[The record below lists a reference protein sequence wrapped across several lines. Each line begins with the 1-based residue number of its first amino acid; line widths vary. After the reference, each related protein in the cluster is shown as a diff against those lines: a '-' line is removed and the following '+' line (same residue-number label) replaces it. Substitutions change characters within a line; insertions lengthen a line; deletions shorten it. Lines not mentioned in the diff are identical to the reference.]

1 MPDVKIS
8 QLPAGTANANAVVPA
23 TNAAGTQTQKVT
35 LGSIRDL
42 PHNHAIADVTGLQA
56 ELDGKQASGSYA
68 AASHTHTASQ
78 ITDFTTAVQAAAPAT
93 TNASLLTSG
102 TLADARLSAN
112 VVLTG
117 DARLSDAR
125 VPTDGSV
132 TDAKIATAGLSA
144 LSINWVAVTPWAPN
158 TAYAKGALVHYLGI
172 TYRRSVAGTTGATFN
187 AANWQQMTAPVNV
200 TTTPAQITSNRNDY
214 ALDIAT
220 ADIFRISS
228 DAARNITGITA
239 GLFDG
244 HAILLRNV
252 GSFAITLRH
261 QDAASAAANRIISPW
276 AGDVVISANS
286 SMLLM
291 YDSTLSR
298 WVVT

>member
-1 MPDVKIS
+1 MPKIFE
-8 QLPAGTANANAVVPA
+8 LPAAASAASNAVVA
-23 TNAAGTQTQKVT
+23 ADNAANTLTEKVT
-35 LGSIRDL
+35 LGQIATLAGASAPVQSVAGRTGAVTL
-42 PHNHAIADVTGLQA
+42 AVADVT
-56 ELDGKQASGSYA
+56 D
-68 AASHTHTASQ
+68 
-78 ITDFTTAVQAAAPAT
+78 AV
-93 TNASLLTSG
+93 S
-102 TLADARLSAN
+102 
-112 VVLTG
+112 TG
-117 DARLSDAR
+117 DARLTNTR

-132 TDAKIATAGLSA
+132 TDAKIDAAGLSA
-144 LSINWVAVTPWAPN
+144 SSINWVAVTAWDAN
-158 TAYAKGALVHYLGI
+158 TSYAKGALAHYLGI
-172 TYRRSVAGTTGATFN
+172 TYRRSVAGTSGSTFS

-200 TTTPAQITSNRNDY
+200 TTTPAQITGNQNDY
-214 ALDIAT
+214 ALAIST

-252 GSFAITLRH
+252 GSFAITLKH
-261 QDAASAAANRIISPW
+261 QDSASAAANRLISPW

>member
-23 TNAAGTQTQKVT
+23 TNAAGTTTQKVT

-42 PHNHAIADVTGLQA
+42 PHTHAVADVTGLQTA
-56 ELDGKQASGSYA
+56 LDGKQASGSYA
-68 AASHTHTASQ
+68 AASHGHAISDVTGLQTALDGKQASGSYL
-78 ITDFTTAVQAAAPAT
+78 TAVP
-93 TNASLLTSG
+93 
-102 TLADARLSAN
+102 
-112 VVLTG
+112 
-117 DARLSDAR
+117 
-125 VPTDGSV
+125 DGSV

-144 LSINWVAVTPWAPN
+144 SSINWVAVTAWAPN

-214 ALDIAT
+214 ALEIAT
-220 ADIFRISS
+220 NDIFRISS
-228 DAARNITGITA
+228 SAAVNITGITA

-261 QDAASAAANRIISPW
+261 QDAASAAANRLISPW
-276 AGDVVISANS
+276 AGDVVVSANS

>member
-1 MPDVKIS
+1 MADVKIS
-8 QLPAGTANANAVVPA
+8 ALPAGTANASAVVPA
-23 TNAAGTQTQKVT
+23 TNAAGTTTEKVT

-42 PHNHAIADVTGLQA
+42 AHTHTVSDVTGLQTA
-56 ELDGKQASGSYA
+56 LDNKQASGSYA
-68 AASHTHTASQ
+68 AASHGHAISDVTGLQTAL
-78 ITDFTTAVQAAAPAT
+78 DAKQA
-93 TNASLLTSG
+93 SGSYLTS
-102 TLADARLSAN
+102 
-112 VVLTG
+112 
-117 DARLSDAR
+117 
-125 VPTDGSV
+125 VPDGSV

-144 LSINWVAVTPWAPN
+144 SSINWTGVTAWAAN
-158 TAYAKGALVHYLGI
+158 TSYAKGALVHYLGI

-200 TTTPAQITSNRNDY
+200 TTTPAQLTGNANDY
-214 ALDIAT
+214 ALAVAT
-220 ADIFRISS
+220 NDIFRVSS
-228 DAARNITGITA
+228 SAAVNITGITA

-261 QDAASAAANRIISPW
+261 QDAASAAANRLISPW
-276 AGDVVISANS
+276 AGDVVVSANS